1 MKKAGLWIDHR
12 KAVIVT
18 STTEGEKV
26 SQISSG
32 IKKHVRMVGE
42 TPLDVSQ
49 EDAMDRQFGHQLR
62 KFYQG
67 IIPFLKEAESIRIFG
82 PGEAKIELGS
92 HLKKHGLDKRVV
104 EIKTMDKMTDRQV
117 IAEIRRHIQ
126 E

>member
-12 KAVIVT
+12 KAVILT
-18 STTEGEKV
+18 SSTEGEKV

-32 IKKHVRMVGE
+32 IKKHVRLVGE
-42 TPLDVSQ
+42 TPLDVSH
-49 EDAMDRQFGHQLR
+49 EDAMDRQFDHQLN

-67 IIPFLKEAESIRIFG
+67 IIPFLKGAESIQIFG
-82 PGEAKIELGS
+82 PGEAKKELEA

-104 EIKTMDKMTDRQV
+104 AIKTMDKMTDRQV

-126 E
+126 K